1 MDEYRHHVSGFFAHD
16 KVAESALAELV
27 DRGLPRDRL
36 KIFRND
42 PNAPA
47 PEPAPESETSS
58 KAARSDAVLKDMLV
72 DGAVGAAVGTG
83 IGVLA
88 EIAIVAANVSLFVAS
103 PLLAPLVM
111 LGWGASLGGTVGAMV
126 GAEKG
131 SLSTLI
137 GDAISSGQIVLVAET
152 RTESETALAREVIGA
167 AVGSYRDVST
177 V

>member
-1 MDEYRHHVSGFFAHD
+1 MDEYRHHVSGFFAHP
-16 KVAESALAELV
+16 KEAESALAELV

-36 KIFRND
+36 KIFTND
-42 PNAPA
+42 PTAPTPM
-47 PEPAPESETSS
+47 PETAS

-88 EIAIVAANVSLFVAS
+88 EIALVAANVSLFVAS
-103 PLLAPLVM
+103 PLLAPLVL

-126 GAEKG
+126 GAEKR

-152 RTESETALAREVIGA
+152 RTESQTALAREVIGA